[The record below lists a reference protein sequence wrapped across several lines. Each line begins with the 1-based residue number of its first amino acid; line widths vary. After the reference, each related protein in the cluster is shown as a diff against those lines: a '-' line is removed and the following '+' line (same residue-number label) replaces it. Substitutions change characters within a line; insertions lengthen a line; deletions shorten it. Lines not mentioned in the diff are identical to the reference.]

1 MNADR
6 NWERNEPND
15 RDSRGG
21 PQRGFQFSDAYGPGG
36 GAAGNQ
42 VINDIHCKNAT
53 FDQQGFPDGAQLLP
67 EEQGGDE
74 GGHEHGRGHG
84 HGHGRVRG
92 GREEEGPRGRF
103 EVERDERGQWEHGGQ
118 GRWEKIAHGGR
129 GRGGHRG
136 HHGHGGPSP
145 EELDADGQPIAG
157 SVEAN
162 EMGINAPPIDA
173 NGNPIYQT
181 MTQPVDYSTQPVT
194 AQPADFAS
202 YSAQTQPTDYSPQS
216 YTAQPADYTSYSTQT
231 QPADYSSQTF
241 SAQPVDSSASG
252 ADPLVAQLSTTN
264 PDVAKVLTD
273 AQNQMTPQ
281 GYAALSQLMQ
291 QNLSSG
297 GDGNTALLTSIG
309 QMQQLGGPQLAPDV
323 AALQTVIQTD
333 APNLLA
339 AVSAPDASAT
349 SDATALSSTNSS
361 SYPSTGYSTP
371 TSAAV

>member
-36 GAAGNQ
+36 GAAGNR

-67 EEQGGDE
+67 EEQGGED

-84 HGHGRVRG
+84 HGHGRGRG
-92 GREEEGPRGRF
+92 GREDEGPRGRF
-103 EVERDERGQWEHGGQ
+103 DDERDGRDERDERGQWEHGGH
-118 GRWEKIAHGGR
+118 GRWEKGGH
-129 GRGGHRG
+129 GGHRG
-136 HHGHGGPSP
+136 HHGHGRPSS
-145 EELDADGQPIAG
+145 EELDVDGQPIAG

-162 EMGINAPPIDA
+162 EMGLNAPPVDA

-181 MTQPVDYSTQPVT
+181 MAQPVDYS
-194 AQPADFAS
+194 S
-202 YSAQTQPTDYSPQS
+202 QS
-216 YTAQPADYTSYSTQT
+216 YNPQT
-231 QPADYSSQTF
+231 LPADYSSQSYNPQAIPADYSLQSFNPQTA
-241 SAQPVDSSASG
+241 SADSTATG
-252 ADPLVAQLSTTN
+252 ADPLVAQLSATN

-273 AQNQMTPQ
+273 AQTQMTPQ

-297 GDGNTALLTSIG
+297 GDCNTALLTSIG
-309 QMQQLGGPQLAPDV
+309 QMQQLGGQELAPDV
-323 AALQTVIQTD
+323 AALQTVIQAD

-339 AVSAPDASAT
+339 SVSSPDTSGVT
-349 SDATALSSTNSS
+349 SDATAQSSTDSS
-361 SYPSTGYSTP
+361 AYPSTGYTTP

>member
-21 PQRGFQFSDAYGPGG
+21 SQRGFQFSDAYGPGG
-36 GAAGNQ
+36 GAAGNR

-67 EEQGGDE
+67 EEQGED

-84 HGHGRVRG
+84 DGHGR
-92 GREEEGPRGRF
+92 GRDGREEGPRGRF
-103 EVERDERGQWEHGGQ
+103 DDERDERDERGQWEHGGH
-118 GRWEKIAHGGR
+118 GRWEKGGH
-129 GRGGHRG
+129 GGHRG
-136 HHGHGGPSP
+136 HHGHGRPSS
-145 EELDADGQPIAG
+145 EELDVDGQPIAG

-162 EMGINAPPIDA
+162 EMGLNAPPVDA

-181 MTQPVDYSTQPVT
+181 MAQPVDYS
-194 AQPADFAS
+194 S
-202 YSAQTQPTDYSPQS
+202 QS
-216 YTAQPADYTSYSTQT
+216 YNPQT
-231 QPADYSSQTF
+231 LPADYSSQSYNPQADYSSQQPYDRQAMPADYSSQSFNPQTA
-241 SAQPVDSSASG
+241 SADSTATG
-252 ADPLVAQLSTTN
+252 ADPLVALLSATN

-273 AQNQMTPQ
+273 AQTQMTPQ

-297 GDGNTALLTSIG
+297 GDCNTALLTSIG
-309 QMQQLGGPQLAPDV
+309 QMQQLGGQELAPDV
-323 AALQTVIQTD
+323 AALQTIIQAD

-339 AVSAPDASAT
+339 SVSSPDTSGVT
-349 SDATALSSTNSS
+349 SDATAQSSTDSS
-361 SYPSTGYSTP
+361 AYPSTGYTTP